1 MNTKQLVSTGIIL
14 TLLGSNIVM
23 GEKYIIDKHH
33 LEKKIDSQYEL
44 IEQSRVD
51 KGFLMDA
58 MSIKSSENDVLS
70 SEIKNMKQ
78 RLDKV
83 NKENSVLKKDKIKLK
98 KQLNERKEAKKTHFE
113 VTAYTAGYESTQKSK
128 GDVGFGITA
137 SGTKVKEGRTIAC
150 PPSLKFGT
158 KLNIDKIGIRICE
171 DRGGAIKS
179 GHLDLY
185 MDSVSEALKFG
196 RKKLSVEILNKGD

>member
-1 MNTKQLVSTGIIL
+1 MNKKQLVSTGIIL
-14 TLLGSNIVM
+14 TLLGSNLIL
-23 GEKYIIDKHH
+23 GEKYIIDQHNLK
-33 LEKKIDSQYEL
+33 KKINSQYEL
-44 IEQSRVD
+44 IEQNRVD
-51 KGFLMDA
+51 KDFLLEAIETKTFENNDLLDRI
-58 MSIKSSENDVLS
+58 SILF
-70 SEIKNMKQ
+70 Q
-78 RLDKV
+78 QLDKV
-83 NKENSVLKKDKIKLK
+83 KKENATLKKENSKLK
-98 KQLNERKEAKKTHFE
+98 KELKRRKEVKKTYFE

-128 GDVGFGITA
+128 GDIGYGITS

-158 KLNIDKIGIRICE
+158 KLNIDKIGIRVCE

-196 RKKLSVEILNKGD
+196 RKKLSVEILN